1 MRMLAISLRD
11 NPLRRKLPPWL
22 SFIPSDDPK
31 DNHYPGAC
39 LEELEGSAN
48 VVKAASV
55 AWRTLTH
62 DAERWFCEL
71 DWMVDGIR
79 E

>member
-1 MRMLAISLRD
+1 MNRGNRGE
-11 NPLRRKLPPWL
+11 
-22 SFIPSDDPK
+22 
-31 DNHYPGAC
+31 GAC

-62 DAERWFCEL
+62 DAKRWFCEL
-71 DWMVDGIR
+71 DGMFDSVY